1 RCLQSVFGGRPSSQ
15 IDVRARGRLAD
26 RMEGARALLLRGR
39 AAVECQRRAKPP
51 YPRSTIRAVPATTN
65 STLVQPS
72 DPESLGGAERTQ
84 ILGTSDGA
92 QSDVL
97 RRAGQL
103 LRVRH
108 VRRSVSLRR
117 AILARFHLSTIDRAQ
132 ENRASRT

>member
-1 RCLQSVFGGRPSSQ
+1 
-15 IDVRARGRLAD
+15 
-26 RMEGARALLLRGR
+26 MEGARALLLRGR

-51 YPRSTIRAVPATTN
+51 YPRSAIRAVPATTN
-65 STLVQPS
+65 SALVQPS

-92 QSDVL
+92 QSDAL

-117 AILARFHLSTIDRAQ
+117 ALLARFHLSAIYRDQQSRCTRRAACA
-132 ENRASRT
+132 ETRAHM